1 MLVKVLKYA
10 KKNGTDLK
18 IIIETHSDILVN
30 RLGDLIIDDKI
41 NANQINIVIFDKESE
56 EKPTNISLAKYDNDG
71 NLLNWPLGFFQP
83 SL

>member
-1 MLVKVLKYA
+1 MLAEVLKYA
-10 KKNGTDLK
+10 NSNTIDLR

-41 NANQINIVIFDKESE
+41 KANQINILIFDKESE
-56 EKPTNISLAKYDNDG
+56 EQPTNISLANYDNEG